1 VASVA
6 LWCGQN
12 WQGFSDVAGK
22 TGCGGGASV
31 RCGAGQGWR
40 RIRDSM
46 PCVNMCWAELNR
58 VQVHGNE
65 RHALRA
71 LACSLASGWH
81 GRAAL
86 HGRFR
91 PGLAQGIDPVGQG
104 GSGSKVT
111 AWAVVDGALSML
123 GCPRWPW

>member
-6 LWCGQN
+6 LWCGRN
-12 WQGFSDVAGK
+12 GRGFSDVAGR
-22 TGCGGGASV
+22 TGCGRGASV
-31 RCGAGQGWR
+31 RCGAGRGWR
-40 RIRDSM
+40 RVWDSM
-46 PCVNMCWAELNR
+46 PCVNVCWAELDG
-58 VQVHGNE
+58 VQAHGNE

-91 PGLAQGIDPVGQG
+91 SGLARGIDPVGRG
-104 GSGSKVT
+104 GSGGEVT
-111 AWAVVDGALSML
+111 ARAVAGGAPSTL
-123 GCPRWPW
+123 GCPR